1 MPVKYQVITANDTE
15 DLAIRCRAME
25 AQGYLAV
32 GSIICGTRE
41 ETINHVIKGEIIKH
55 HTYLSQ
61 SFWYAPNADSA
72 FADCIK
78 QHELLTAVVDNANAP
93 FQEYPEHVEIDRDI
107 IEVIEEHLRG
117 DAV

>member
-55 HTYLSQ
+55 HTYLKQ
-61 SFWYAPNADSA
+61 SFWYAPNADTA
-72 FADCIK
+72 FSDCIK
-78 QHELLTAVVDNANAP
+78 QHDLLTQVVNNAVHPDGAP
-93 FQEYPEHVEIDRDI
+93 EEAVIDSELMEAINEY
-107 IEVIEEHLRG
+107 LRG